1 MIGGLLV
8 LGIDPS
14 TSCGWALVSHRPAG
28 ALDREGNP
36 IPHATSVRVS
46 SGVWQLKGPGKA
58 HEGTRFVRL
67 LDELEVLVE
76 RFGKPGLVA
85 VEKPGRFDSDA
96 AAFAVWGIATHV
108 CGWACR
114 LKVPVVMVPITT
126 IKQRATGSGK
136 ASKDQ
141 IIEYAARV
149 YRCSPA
155 TDDEADALVA
165 ARLGPKLVDPAA
177 VF

>member
-28 ALDREGNP
+28 ALDRDGNP

-58 HEGTRFVRL
+58 HEGIRFVRL
-67 LDELEVLVE
+67 LEELDRLVG

-85 VEKPGRFDSDA
+85 WETPGHFDSDA
-96 AAFAVWGIATHV
+96 AAFCVWGIATHV

-114 LKVPVVMVPITT
+114 LSIPVVPVPITT
-126 IKQRATGSGK
+126 IKMRATGKGNG
-136 ASKDQ
+136 SKDE

-155 TDDEADALVA
+155 THDEADALVA